1 MGLKLF
7 HITEYAQSVFLSPE
21 SQREAIHPWVVLL
34 ASGLWLAF
42 VGNWALWR
50 TLLKLPEFANAT
62 PWGLF
67 ITLALMVVCAMSI
80 LLALLN
86 WHFTLK
92 PTITLLLFIAA
103 FNTYLLLTQDTFLD
117 SQLLRRMAQ
126 EPQTVLPDLSSWRL
140 FFTVSIL
147 GVGPSIWLWRTSI
160 RRVTLMPNLVQ
171 NISFILLLVAVLVSL
186 WLIERHALASLQESQ
201 PQLAGLITP
210 FNSLLSLIQ
219 ALKGSA
225 Q

>member
-34 ASGLWLAF
+34 ASGLWLAL
-42 VGNWALWR
+42 VGNWVLWR
-50 TLLKLPEFANAT
+50 ALLKLSEFASAT

-67 ITLALMVVCAMSI
+67 ITLALMVVCAISLI
-80 LLALLN
+80 LAMLN

-103 FNTYLLLTQDTFLD
+103 FNTYLLLTQDSFLD
-117 SQLLRRMAQ
+117 SHLLQRMAQ
-126 EPQTVLPDLSSWRL
+126 EPQNVLRDLSSWRL

-147 GVGPSIWLWRTSI
+147 GAAPTIWLWRTSI
-160 RRVTLMPNLVQ
+160 RRVSLMPNLVQ
-171 NISFILLLVAVLVSL
+171 NISFILLLSAMLGGL
-186 WLIERHALASLQESQ
+186 WLGERNALTSLQESQ
-201 PQLAGLITP
+201 PQLARLINP
-210 FNSLLSLIQ
+210 FNTLLGLLQSLKDSTQ
-219 ALKGSA
+219 
-225 Q
+225 